1 MGTKVLNDEQIQKSW
16 YLTVLFDSDD
26 IIKKKQKKPLEVRS
40 VIAVCK
46 LMS

>member
-26 IIKKKQKKPLEVRS
+26 IIKKKNIRS
-40 VIAVCK
+40 QISYSS
-46 LMS
+46 L